1 MPNTLVICLCLTFL
15 IIFYILKNIILSCCH
30 QYTNIFFMTRLMKKE
45 KQFAILISNKDEY
58 STRPTK
64 LSSKV
69 AIFV

>member
-1 MPNTLVICLCLTFL
+1 
-15 IIFYILKNIILSCCH
+15 
-30 QYTNIFFMTRLMKKE
+30 MTRLMKKE
-45 KQFAILISNKDEY
+45 KEFAILISNKDEY